1 MRSLCGG
8 RRQGRGPTPPLS
20 GEWGGVGPGDPGALE
35 GPGRDCTSVLGHPG
49 FQPQP
54 CHRSQLTGCDP
65 LPVPGLL
72 GTGWAPWGP
81 PGPRSGDQECGGTHR
96 EMWGQLS
103 VGRGGLQAWEGHPG
117 PTGWSPGQGQPG
129 DRGSIKDPAEALV
142 CVPSILRSGQGPQT
156 TTPGSGLN
164 ISSWGHGSWSPRKTW
179 SLEIPAGCLGILGPP

>member
-1 MRSLCGG
+1 MQSLCGG

-35 GPGRDCTSVLGHPG
+35 GPGRDCTSVLGHAG

-103 VGRGGLQAWEGHPG
+103 VGRGGLQAWEGKRG
-117 PTGWSPGQGQPG
+117 GERRKSPGVLPRGAPG
-129 DRGSIKDPAEALV
+129 LSQLNSSLPDRSLLLPVGRPPLACLHAQLDWPLFS
-142 CVPSILRSGQGPQT
+142 
-156 TTPGSGLN
+156 PGEK
-164 ISSWGHGSWSPRKTW
+164 SP
-179 SLEIPAGCLGILGPP
+179 G